1 MMHDPA
7 VYHDPMVFKPE
18 RFLGI
23 DGREPE
29 LDPHDLAFG
38 FGRRICPARILADN
52 TLYLSAAQSL
62 AVFNIRKAV
71 EDGKEIEVE
80 PKFQPGVISHPEP
93 WRFHIEPRSTAH
105 ESLIRSVE
113 QKYPWEA
120 SNAADL
126 GDI

>member
-1 MMHDPA
+1 MHDPS

-38 FGRRICPARILADN
+38 FGRRICPARHLADN

-62 AVFNIRKAV
+62 AAFNIRKAV
-71 EDGKEIEVE
+71 EDGKEVDVQ
-80 PKFQPGVISHPEP
+80 PKFQPGVISHPVP
-93 WRFHIEPRSTAH
+93 WKFHIEPRSAAH

-113 QKYPWEA
+113 QKHPWEA
-120 SNAADL
+120 SNATDL
-126 GDI
+126 EDI